1 MLLYSTIVDINEK
14 MTKDGFI
21 QLVIEWNQG
30 SPHDENIIKGISWN
44 GEKNIRFGDDK
55 LWLEIIEYR
64 NKNII
69 AVRYEKIADDGVIWD
84 TDYIMN
90 FDEMRMAI
98 RLDRS
103 YVEEAIVTNAEFST
117 PHFVTLLIEKGY
129 VKSDENLEVSRNA
142 VEVTEENISLIADIV
157 NGKAKY
163 KLPVVYVSKT
173 FEKKDPLAVNWLCSR
188 LKGAA
193 HILVQ
198 QDPMSNDV
206 IRAACDDKNE
216 YNGAIGIYYPN
227 DPLGHK
233 RCMYREGSEKQLLD
247 KVVRFVLQ
255 FGILQRIDKL
265 YTWQGV
271 SNSLLND
278 RLASQR
284 SERLE
289 AEKAKE
295 KAERDR
301 LQAENAKNEA
311 ESARYKAEKARDRA
325 ESEVEKVY
333 DSLDEELTAL
343 QRQVDELSRAND
355 IKEYENQALRAK
367 LAQID
372 EKPILL
378 QGEEEELY
386 TGEIKDMVLELIDE
400 AIPRLVKNSRRDYVL
415 RDILESNQYERL
427 SEEKKRE
434 VKRILKGYTGMSG
447 SVRSNLQD
455 LGFTISEDGKHYK
468 LYLGNDTRNMVTLS
482 KTPSDH
488 REGDNASATICRNL
502 L

>member
-1 MLLYSTIVDINEK
+1 MLLYSTILEINSI
-14 MTKDGFI
+14 MTKDSFI

-30 SPHDENIIKGISWN
+30 SPHEENIIKGMSWN
-44 GEKNIRFGDDK
+44 GEKNVRFGDDK
-55 LWLEIIEYR
+55 MWLEIIEYR
-64 NKNII
+64 NENII
-69 AVRYEKIADDGVIWD
+69 AVRYEKIDDDGAIWD

-129 VKSDENLEVSRNA
+129 VKADENLDVSRYSL
-142 VEVTEENISLIADIV
+142 EITEENASLLADV
-157 NGKAKY
+157 MDGKAKY

-173 FEKKDPLAVNWLCSR
+173 FENTDPLAVNWLCSR

-198 QDPMSNDV
+198 RDSRSNDV
-206 IRAACDDKNE
+206 VRAACHDKNE

-227 DPLGHK
+227 DALGHK
-233 RCMYREGSEKQLLD
+233 RCMYREGAEKQLLD

-271 SNSLLND
+271 SNALLND

-289 AEKAKE
+289 AEKARE
-295 KAERDR
+295 KAEKDR

-311 ESARYKAEKARDRA
+311 ESARYKAEKARDKA

-367 LAQID
+367 LEQID
-372 EKPILL
+372 EKPVLL

-386 TGEIKDMVLELIDE
+386 AGEIKDIVLGLIED
-400 AIPRLVKNSRRDYVL
+400 AIPKIVKDSRRDHVL
-415 RDILESNQYERL
+415 RDILDSNNFEHLTDER
-427 SEEKKRE
+427 KKE

-447 SVRSNLQD
+447 SVRSSLQD
-455 LGFTISEDGKHYK
+455 LGFTISEEGKHYK
-468 LYLGNDTRNMVTLS
+468 LRLGDDQRYMVTLS

-488 REGDNASATICRNL
+488 REGDNASATICRNML
-502 L
+502 